1 VKLDSTAFVAD
12 PELIEALEAHS
23 TRVVCDRDRVLFT
36 QGESPA
42 GLFVLRSGTARL
54 SMISPS
60 GDELMSMPV
69 SAGSVLGLPAVVGNQ
84 PYSLTASA
92 LKGAELAFVNGEEF
106 SALMLSTPSLSMSVL
121 RILAAEVRNAR
132 SAISGRL

>member
-1 VKLDSTAFVAD
+1 
-12 PELIEALEAHS
+12 
-23 TRVVCDRDRVLFT
+23 
-36 QGESPA
+36 
-42 GLFVLRSGTARL
+42 
-54 SMISPS
+54 MISPS